1 MGNIFYRIEE
11 DLKAGRKKKACDR
24 MRSLINEFPDDISLR
39 EKLGQIYYDSGF
51 KDEAGKF
58 WILCEL
64 QNFEMKE
71 AVEIYRKSLS
81 NSGNA
86 ILKDIVFRGDK
97 NRLSQYSR
105 DILNELESD
114 SFRKV
119 KYIPDFKRKDREKG
133 NYTESKDSFLST
145 IGFYLFIG
153 GIILLPVLGFV
164 KLCEIIKILFEI
176 IF

>member
-24 MRSLINEFPDDISLR
+24 LRNLINEFPDDISLR

-71 AVEIYRKSLS
+71 AVDIYKNSVS

-86 ILKDIVFRGDK
+86 ILKDIVFRGNK
-97 NRLSQYSR
+97 NQFSQYSR

-114 SFRKV
+114 SFIKT
-119 KYIPDFKRKDREKG
+119 KPFLILKEK
-133 NYTESKDSFLST
+133 EEK
-145 IGFYLFIG
+145 
-153 GIILLPVLGFV
+153 
-164 KLCEIIKILFEI
+164 KEIIQNLKTAFSIKWGFTFLLEELFY
-176 IF
+176 FRF